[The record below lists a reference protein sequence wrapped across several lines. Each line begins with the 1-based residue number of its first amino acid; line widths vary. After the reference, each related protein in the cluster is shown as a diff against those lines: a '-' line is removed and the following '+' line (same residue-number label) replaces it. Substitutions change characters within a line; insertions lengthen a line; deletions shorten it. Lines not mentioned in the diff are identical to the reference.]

1 MFLFIALSCSLLC
14 YGFHS
19 SLFLYFIIVK
29 ILKLLMRLRRWISLL
44 PFEKYAVLNPAVT
57 LSALIE
63 IAETISWDIPRRYL
77 DICQDDILRYA
88 NTISWDMPQRYIE
101 ICKDDIL
108 RYAKTISWHM
118 PRYLKICQYDILR
131 YATTISWDMQR
142 RYFEICQD
150 RFLHIHSSLL
160 FTTT

>member
-1 MFLFIALSCSLLC
+1 MFLFIALSCSLSFPISLLC

-88 NTISWDMPQRYIE
+88 NTISWDMPQRYLE

-108 RYAKTISWHM
+108 RYAKTDSCTSIPVYCSPPPKLSAQKVWVTDS
-118 PRYLKICQYDILR
+118 C
-131 YATTISWDMQR
+131 
-142 RYFEICQD
+142 
-150 RFLHIHSSLL
+150 SSEVKVKK
-160 FTTT
+160 